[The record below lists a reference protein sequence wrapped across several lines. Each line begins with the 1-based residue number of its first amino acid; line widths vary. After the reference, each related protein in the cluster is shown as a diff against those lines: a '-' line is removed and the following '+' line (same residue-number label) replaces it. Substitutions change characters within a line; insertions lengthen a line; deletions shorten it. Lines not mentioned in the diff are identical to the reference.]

1 MKENR
6 SSLVGFALIGVI
18 LLLFS
23 WYNTK
28 QFEKRQ
34 QEAMVRDSLAT
45 AAAIQRG
52 EIPADTLSAEDAL
65 PVEEQPEAE
74 EYRQHYLQEA
84 SRAETDYYTLEND
97 KVRVRISSKGAQPYE
112 VLVKDYF
119 TYDSAALFLV
129 RPDKSLF
136 DLELNTDQWLNT
148 SDLHFRPT
156 EQTDSTLT
164 LRLQFEDHSWIDA
177 VYSLAADSYMLGY
190 QLHFVGMDQVL
201 DRHTAQMTL

>member
-6 SSLVGFALIGVI
+6 SSIVGFALIGVI

-45 AAAIQRG
+45 VAAIQNG
-52 EIPADTLSAEDAL
+52 EMPADSITAEEPLLAED
-65 PVEEQPEAE
+65 QPEAE
-74 EYRQHYLQEA
+74 EYRQQYLQEA

-97 KVRVRISSKGAQPYE
+97 KVRIRISSKGAQPYE

-119 TYDSAALFLV
+119 TYDSSALFLV

-148 SDLHFRPT
+148 RDLHFRPT

-164 LRLQFEDHSWIDA
+164 LRLQFEDQAWIDA
-177 VYSLAADSYMLGY
+177 VYSLAAYIG
-190 QLHFVGMDQVL
+190 FF
-201 DRHTAQMTL
+201 